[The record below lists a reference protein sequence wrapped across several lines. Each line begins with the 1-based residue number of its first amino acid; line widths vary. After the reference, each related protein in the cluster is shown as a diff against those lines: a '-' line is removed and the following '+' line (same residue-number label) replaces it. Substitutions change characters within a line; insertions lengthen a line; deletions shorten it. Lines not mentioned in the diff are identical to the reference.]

1 MARRLNEDHSDHS
14 GSTTACACG
23 QTARYAG
30 RRPKTFTSVLGPLTL
45 ERAYYYCDACRAGIC
60 PRDRALGL
68 HATSLSPGVLRMV
81 GLAAS
86 DFSFAAA
93 SGLLWELAAVRV
105 ETKQVERAAEALGR
119 EVAAD
124 ERDVAETV
132 PSPAP
137 TMYLGLDGTGV
148 PVRPAEV
155 EGRRGKQP
163 DGSAKTREVK
173 LATMWTAE
181 GRDKAGRPVRD
192 RGSVSYNA
200 AVESAAS
207 RDTDPLPSA
216 FAQRAYREA
225 QRRGFDT
232 AARRVVIGDGAPW
245 IWQLAAEQ
253 FPGAIEIV
261 DIYHAKQHLCDV
273 AKTLYG
279 PGTDLADQW
288 ARDRR
293 AELDAGRLRAVVAE
307 LRIHVETTPEAR
319 RCIHY
324 VFGNRHRMRYP
335 QFRAKG
341 LCISSGVVE
350 AGCKQ
355 IRAKLKRA
363 LRHGWRRHGA
373 ERQGVSSWLVSCGTG
388 TDRAGRLL
396 VFQHQR
402 RTGAP
407 RKWLEIGSRAN
418 DENGTEVCRRRQRG
432 VRCGSHAWWHNARNS
447 WRTASARTWS
457 YSRAPAC
464 HRRPRH
470 AQAAAHRR
478 RGPARADHAPLRTG
492 VDGAHLEPAGR
503 SFPRVRRSPV
513 RPVVYSLRSPPR
525 RTYGAAS
532 RR

>member
-1 MARRLNEDHSDHS
+1 MCR
-14 GSTTACACG
+14 CA
-23 QTARYAG
+23 
-30 RRPKTFTSVLGPLTL
+30 
-45 ERAYYYCDACRAGIC
+45 
-60 PRDRALGL
+60 
-68 HATSLSPGVLRMV
+68 
-81 GLAAS
+81 
-86 DFSFAAA
+86 
-93 SGLLWELAAVRV
+93 
-105 ETKQVERAAEALGR
+105 
-119 EVAAD
+119 
-124 ERDVAETV
+124 
-132 PSPAP
+132 
-137 TMYLGLDGTGV
+137 
-148 PVRPAEV
+148 PAEV

-200 AVESAAS
+200 AVESASS

-293 AELDAGRLRAVVAE
+293 AELDAGRLRAVVAA

-341 LCISSGVVE
+341 LCISSGVVRGRMQ
-350 AGCKQ
+350 A
-355 IRAKLKRA
+355 
-363 LRHGWRRHGA
+363 
-373 ERQGVSSWLVSCGTG
+373 
-388 TDRAGRLL
+388 DRA
-396 VFQHQR
+396 H
-402 RTGAP
+402 
-407 RKWLEIGSRAN
+407 GS
-418 DENGTEVCRRRQRG
+418 
-432 VRCGSHAWWHNARNS
+432 S
-447 WRTASARTWS
+447 
-457 YSRAPAC
+457 APAC
-464 HRRPRH
+464 AGPSPAPTPSSPSAAACSAAASRTSGSDEPQTPPEGRRPRVLDEADVDRLAPDCDQYRLVRVGCALDESEQLVPYRLPDLLAVGFVH
-470 AQAAAHRR
+470 A
-478 RGPARADHAPLRTG
+478 GDCPLRFVLREHVERAAVAVG
-492 VDGAHLEPAGR
+492 CVPSVLVEPPGAGGHQQPRYLGGAQCGLAITTVTRINPMSGAFPPVAGPIIVPPIALNWTAR
-503 SFPRVRRSPV
+503 TSPRSPV
-513 RPVVYSLRSPPR
+513 WCRSFFSPVHS
-525 RTYGAAS
+525 
-532 RR
+532 